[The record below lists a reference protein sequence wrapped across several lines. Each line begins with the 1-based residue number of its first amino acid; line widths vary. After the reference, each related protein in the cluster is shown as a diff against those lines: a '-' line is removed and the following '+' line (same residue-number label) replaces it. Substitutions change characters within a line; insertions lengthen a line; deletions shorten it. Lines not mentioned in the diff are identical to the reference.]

1 MSGIIAFVGL
11 IIPHLVRLM
20 VGPSHR
26 RLLPF
31 SLLMG
36 AALMGVADL
45 LSRTLVAPTEI
56 PVGVVTTFIG
66 APVFV
71 YLLRRGRRT

>member
-1 MSGIIAFVGL
+1 
-11 IIPHLVRLM
+11 M
-20 VGPSHR
+20 VGPNHR
-26 RLLPF
+26 RVLPF
-31 SLLMG
+31 SLLLG
-36 AALMGVADL
+36 AALMSVADL
-45 LSRTLVAPTEI
+45 ISRTLLAPTEI